1 MKQWILPSII
11 FGIVLFFW
19 QFLSFAALNLHE
31 KAQQYTPQQDSIIQA
46 LKKFKLKEGGYMLP
60 RPKPGLSNSEWETQ
74 NNLYQNQP
82 WVRLQYYTTRNN
94 AMLKPLLQGFF
105 TDVVLGFF
113 ILWVLNQINFTNRW
127 KPVLFSVMLGVI
139 SFIYLPYTNHIW
151 YPAFDI
157 EFYLL
162 DALVPFAIIGFLFKY
177 FKRA

>member
-1 MKQWILPSII
+1 
-11 FGIVLFFW
+11 
-19 QFLSFAALNLHE
+19 
-31 KAQQYTPQQDSIIQA
+31 
-46 LKKFKLKEGGYMLP
+46 
-60 RPKPGLSNSEWETQ
+60 
-74 NNLYQNQP
+74 
-82 WVRLQYYTTRNN
+82 
-94 AMLKPLLQGFF
+94 MLKPLLQGFF

-113 ILWVLNQINFTNRW
+113 ILWILNQINFTNRW

-162 DALVPFAIIGFLFKY
+162 DALVPFAIIGFLFKF